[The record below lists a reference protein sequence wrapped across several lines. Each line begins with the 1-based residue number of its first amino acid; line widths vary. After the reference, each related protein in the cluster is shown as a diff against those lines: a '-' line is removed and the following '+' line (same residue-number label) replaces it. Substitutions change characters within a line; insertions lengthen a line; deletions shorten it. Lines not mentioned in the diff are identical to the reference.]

1 MTESDP
7 PVAPDEDPPQDSGAT
22 SEDRAPADDENLV
35 PAWLALLVLI
45 LIVAVVGVGGFVVR
59 GMLTGRA
66 ESSTTQADIQQWA
79 QAVATNPGDAS
90 ARLNLAYA
98 YQLDKQYDR
107 ALSEYDKVLEQQPKD
122 TAALYNKGVIYM
134 TTGAAKKGEAALWE
148 VLKVDPKHA
157 LAAKELGDYYAAKGQ
172 FKSVLVAVEPVVEAK
187 PTLADLQYLMGL
199 AYEKTGKPVQAKER
213 YTLALKYAPDMQQAI
228 DGLKRL
234 GEVAK

>member
-1 MTESDP
+1 MTDNAS
-7 PVAPDEDPPQDSGAT
+7 PVAPDEEPAQTSGAT
-22 SEDRAPADDENLV
+22 HEESAPSGDENLV

-45 LIVAVVGVGGFVVR
+45 LIIAVVGVGGFVVR
-59 GMLTGRA
+59 GMFTGRA
-66 ESSTTQADIQQWA
+66 ESSTAQADIQQWA
-79 QAVATNPGDAS
+79 QVVATNPGDAN

-157 LAAKELGDYYAAKGQ
+157 LAAKELGEYYAAQGHY
-172 FKSVLVAVEPVVEAK
+172 KSLIAAVGPVVEAQ

-199 AYEKTGKPVQAKER
+199 AYEKTSKPDLAKER
-213 YTLALKYAPDMQQAI
+213 YALALKYAPDMQEAI
-228 DGLKRL
+228 DGLRRL